1 MSSPKTRIL
10 EAATALLAAAP
21 DADVST
27 RAICEAAGVGA
38 PELYR
43 QFGDKDG
50 LLRAVIDQAFGAY
63 LASKPALA
71 PSEDPVAD
79 LTAGWNSHIAFARAN
94 PNIYRLMHST
104 VITAPSEAV
113 EESFVLLRNVVERCA
128 AAGRLRTS
136 SQTAT
141 QMIMAATTGMALSL
155 ITRPDQYPDPLAADR
170 LRDAVLAAVLTETP
184 AATASGKAATP
195 PQGGSGTP
203 PYATTASALS
213 AQLSRDPSPALTG
226 EESALLHEWLHRIA
240 RGRPVAPPADPTP

>member
-50 LLRAVIDQAFGAY
+50 LLRAVIDEAFGAY
-63 LASKPALA
+63 LASKRALA

-141 QMIMAATTGMALSL
+141 QMIMAATIGMALSL
-155 ITRPDQYPDPLAADR
+155 ITRPDQYPDPLASDQ
-170 LRDAVLAAVLTETP
+170 LRDAVLAAVLTVTP
-184 AATASGKAATP
+184 AATTSGNDATP
-195 PQGGSGTP
+195 RQGGSGTA
-203 PYATTASALS
+203 PYPTTASALS
-213 AQLSRDPSPALTG
+213 AQLARDPSPALTG
-226 EESALLHEWLHRIA
+226 GESALLHEWLHRIA
-240 RGRPVAPPADPTP
+240 NGRAIASPTDPTP

>member
-63 LASKPALA
+63 LASKRALA
-71 PSEDPVAD
+71 PSKDPVAD

-155 ITRPDQYPDPLAADR
+155 ITRPDQYPDHL
-170 LRDAVLAAVLTETP
+170 
-184 AATASGKAATP
+184 P
-195 PQGGSGTP
+195 PTDCGTP
-203 PYATTASALS
+203 SWP
-213 AQLSRDPSPALTG
+213 PS
-226 EESALLHEWLHRIA
+226 
-240 RGRPVAPPADPTP
+240 